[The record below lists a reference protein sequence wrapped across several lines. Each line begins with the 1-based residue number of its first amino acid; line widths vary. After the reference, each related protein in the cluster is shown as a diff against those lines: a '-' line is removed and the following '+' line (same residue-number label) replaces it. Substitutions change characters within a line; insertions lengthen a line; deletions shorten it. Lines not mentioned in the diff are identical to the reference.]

1 MSSISKYT
9 TPKGKQLWRVSVYAG
24 VDPRTGKKK
33 YVGKKG
39 LDSRQKAT
47 LVAARLEVAVAE
59 GDLDKPKDKV
69 MTFKEVAD
77 EWFADYE
84 TTVRESTLVVTSA
97 FFRNHIIPEFGTY
110 RIATITTRDIQNAV
124 KKWAGISQKAY
135 KRWFS
140 FTHLIFKYALERGYI
155 HDDPARFI
163 KLPKAV
169 EDTISDEDK
178 FWSKEEID
186 AFLQCIDPS
195 TDLEKYVMFR
205 LYCLSGLRRAELL
218 ALHFSDCDFK
228 ENTIS
233 VVRTLSQAEH
243 GRAIIQPP
251 KTRASNRTIPLD
263 KTTMQWLKRWQ
274 VTLYQKQMLHGV
286 NSMQGEGIIFPST
299 KGGYKSLN
307 TPRAWLV
314 KIIKDNHLK
323 PISLHK
329 LRHSYIS
336 NMLMSGAP
344 VSAVQKL
351 VGHSDPSLTLRIYSH
366 VNLDEKKKAAAGLA
380 KYLDL

>member
-24 VDPRTGKKK
+24 LDPRTGKKK
-33 YVGKKG
+33 YIGKKG
-39 LDSRQKAT
+39 LDSKQKAA
-47 LVAARLEVAVAE
+47 LVAARLEIAVAE
-59 GDLDKPKDKV
+59 GGIDKHEVKT
-69 MTFKEVAD
+69 MTFKEVYD
-77 EWFADYE
+77 EWFSDYE

-97 FFRNHIIPEFGTY
+97 FFRNHIIPEFGKY
-110 RIATITTRDIQNAV
+110 RIATITTRDVQTAV
-124 KKWAGISQKAY
+124 KKWAKISQRAY

-140 FTHLIFKYALERGYI
+140 FTHLIFKYALERGYVN
-155 HDDPARFI
+155 DDPVRFI

-169 EDTISDEDK
+169 EDTVSDEDK

-186 AFLQCIDPS
+186 KFLQCINPS

-218 ALHFSDCDFK
+218 ALHFSDFDFE

-251 KTRASNRTIPLD
+251 KTRASRRTIPLD
-263 KTTMQWLKRWQ
+263 ETTMRWLKQWQ
-274 VTLYQKQMLHGV
+274 VHLYRQQILHGV
-286 NSMQGEGIIFPST
+286 NLLHGEGIVFPSK

-314 KIIKDNHLK
+314 KIIQDNHLK

-366 VNLDEKKKAAAGLA
+366 VDLDEKKKAADGLA